1 MINRRDFLIKSGA
14 AALGGLFLAN
24 SLQAGML
31 NPPVAKRAVGLQLYT
46 LFNVI
51 DNDVVGNLKKV
62 AAIGYKEIESAFS
75 KKGGYY
81 GMKPKEFAA
90 LSKDLGLAWKSHHVM
105 GAPFKLPA
113 GAKMPVDADGKPIT
127 IPVMKNLRDNQQELI
142 DEAAEGGVQYLVC
155 ASTPIGTLDEV
166 KASIEVLNKAAEAAK
181 KAGLQ
186 LCYHNHDAEFRQVEG
201 QVPYEL
207 FLSQTDPEQL
217 KMELDLV
224 WVIKGGYD
232 PVELFRQQ
240 PGRFPLWH
248 VKDLSADRQNI
259 QPVGTG
265 TIDFKKI
272 FAQAKLA
279 GLQHIFVE
287 HDMPADAFDSIST
300 SMKNLKPILG

>member
-1 MINRRDFLIKSGA
+1 MINRRDFLIKTGA
-14 AALGGLFLAN
+14 AALGGLFVAN
-24 SLQAGML
+24 GLQAGIANL
-31 NPPVAKRAVGLQLYT
+31 PVAKRAVGLQLYT

-62 AAIGYKEIESAFS
+62 AAIGYEEIESAFS

-113 GAKMPVDADGKPIT
+113 GAKMPLDADGKPIS
-127 IPVMKNLRDNQQELI
+127 IPVMKNLRDNSQELI
-142 DEAAEGGVQYLVC
+142 DEAAEGGVKYLVC
-155 ASTPIGTLDEV
+155 ASTPIQTLDEV
-166 KASIEVLNKAAEAAK
+166 KASIEVLNKAAEAAT

-207 FLSQTDPEQL
+207 FLSQTDPAQL
-217 KMELDLV
+217 KMELDLA

-232 PVELFRQQ
+232 PVDLFKKQ

-272 FAQAKLA
+272 FAQGKLA

-300 SMKNLKPILG
+300 SMKNLRLMLG